1 MTKKKEPALKRK
13 VGRPRKFTDLDL
25 FQKKINEYFE
35 ECDEKKEP
43 YLIYGLSI
51 HLGLSREH
59 LLKYED
65 ERPGFSEAIKRARER
80 VQRQIEQMMVE
91 RGTGNVAGLIFWLKN
106 NAGWRDLMELEHAGP
121 GGIPL
126 EMSSIEVAAR
136 IATILELARKKKEE
150 IAIETEE
157 TKAIPEKINVSKN

>member
-1 MTKKKEPALKRK
+1 MTKRKDPALKKK
-13 VGRPRKFTDLDL
+13 VGRPRKYTDLDL
-25 FQKKINEYFE
+25 FQKKIDAYFE

-43 YLIYGLSI
+43 YLIYGLVM
-51 HLGLSREH
+51 HLGMSREH
-59 LLKYED
+59 ILKYED

-106 NAGWRDLMELEHAGP
+106 NAGWRDIMGLEHTGADGA
-121 GGIPL
+121 PL
-126 EMSSIEVAAR
+126 EMSSLEVAAR

-150 IAIETEE
+150 LTIETEE
-157 TKAIPEKINVSKN
+157 TKAIPEKIPLV